1 MTEPPNPPGPR
12 HHDAP
17 PIPRLGPAA
26 THLAAAEEAARRR
39 DFGTAVRERFRAV
52 TRGLEQ
58 RGVLEVRRARTAR
71 VTADDASTALG
82 ARGELADPTELPSAA
97 HNFDEIVYGGR
108 PATEDEYRRL
118 AQADRFSIAPPPVD
132 EPAEI
137 TERRRKPRRKTAR
150 TRRRRLP
157 NTPALLRDWRFWAVL
172 AGTVAVALLTYLLL
186 ATPTPSPPQT
196 PELPTQPPAPPT
208 QEPIELPPPRF
219 GEGKDSLFERLP
231 GWVAFGGLQWAIAWA
246 ILLWWRG
253 RRRGSIVT
261 EPLPVRAPANELLT
275 GQAGL
280 YRKSRD
286 YEHIA
291 GKLRSASL
299 RRLRPTLGLTADA
312 TPDRISATVTAR
324 GGVDPAVVAAALYD
338 PVPDRGTLE
347 LVAAQLEWI
356 EAEVL

>member
-1 MTEPPNPPGPR
+1 MTEPHDR
-12 HHDAP
+12 HDAP
-17 PIPRLGPAA
+17 PIPQLGPAA
-26 THLAAAEEAARRR
+26 THLAASEDAARRR

-52 TRGLEQ
+52 TLGLEQ

-71 VTADDASTALG
+71 VTAHDASTALDE
-82 ARGELADPTELPSAA
+82 RGELADPTELPSAA

-118 AQADRFSIAPPPVD
+118 VQADRYSVAPPPVD

-137 TERRRKPRRKTAR
+137 TERRRKRKKGPRTQDAR
-150 TRRRRLP
+150 RVNIP
-157 NTPALLRDWRFWAVL
+157 DWLRDWRFWAVL
-172 AGTVAVALLTYLLL
+172 AGIVGIALLAYILT
-186 ATPTPSPPQT
+186 AAPSPPDT
-196 PELPTQPPAPPT
+196 PNLPDNPPPPT
-208 QEPIELPPPRF
+208 REPIDIPPPEF
-219 GEGKDSLFERLP
+219 GAGKDSFFQNRP
-231 GWVAFGGLQWAIAWA
+231 GWVAFGGLQWVIAWV

-253 RRRGSIVT
+253 RRRGSVVA
-261 EPLPVRAPANELLT
+261 EPLPVEAPANELLT

-280 YRKSRD
+280 YRRSRD

-291 GKLRSASL
+291 TKLRAASL
-299 RRLRPTLGLTADA
+299 RRLRPALGLTADT
-312 TPDRISATVTAR
+312 TPDRVLAAITAR
-324 GGVDPAVVAAALYD
+324 SGADPALVAAALHN